1 MKNLKRY
8 QQILWNKLAGANLLV
23 HFIIVIAYYY
33 FVFLQ
38 VEKDELVTSISI
50 NTLNEL
56 MTQVL
61 ASYCTEISQQLLT
74 ELMKQRDLRD
84 QEEWVIEIYTVH
96 F

>member
-1 MKNLKRY
+1 MKQVSWSKFISTFY
-8 QQILWNKLAGANLLV
+8 YCYCLLL
-23 HFIIVIAYYY
+23 FL
-33 FVFLQ
+33 FFLQ

-84 QEEWVIEIYTVH
+84 QEE
-96 F
+96 